1 MMDEETVVAKV
12 ADIMR
17 ILDDVKKYNSL
28 GRALK
33 WFVTVAVFVSIL
45 LLLGLVVVFDV
56 GSLLDSFEGV
66 LFVVFSLLLF
76 LIPVGGLIASVRH
89 FKRKLNVASSEEWKQ
104 ELSQGFPA
112 ALKLLMELDWERT
125 LDEIA
130 LGRLTYILYGLLKT
144 VAYFIVVLFALELF
158 GNLLVITLI
167 GSINPVT
174 VVFFGLLAFP
184 VVFLVVGNDLL
195 RRYKEIHT
203 LDILLLD
210 LRWFSHEVGRYEFE
224 A

>member
-1 MMDEETVVAKV
+1 
-12 ADIMR
+12 
-17 ILDDVKKYNSL
+17 
-28 GRALK
+28 
-33 WFVTVAVFVSIL
+33 
-45 LLLGLVVVFDV
+45 
-56 GSLLDSFEGV
+56 V

-76 LIPVGGLIASVRH
+76 LIPVGGIIAGVRYV
-89 FKRKLNVASSEEWKQ
+89 KRKLNAASSEEWKQ

-112 ALKLLMELDWERT
+112 ALKVLMELDWERT

-130 LGRLTYILYGLLKT
+130 IGRLTYILYGLLKT
-144 VAYFIVVLFALELF
+144 ALYFIVVLFALELV
-158 GNLLVITLI
+158 GNLLVIMLI

-184 VVFLVVGNDLL
+184 VVFLLVGNDLL

-203 LDILLLD
+203 LDMLLLD